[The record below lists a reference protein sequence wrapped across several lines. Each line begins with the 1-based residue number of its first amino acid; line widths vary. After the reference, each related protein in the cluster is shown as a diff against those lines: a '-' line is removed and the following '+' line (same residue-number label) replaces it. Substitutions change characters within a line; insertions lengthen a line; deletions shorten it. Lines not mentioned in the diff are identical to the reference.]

1 MSTVLVGVTLLLSP
15 ALSPLMAQSPLLPRE
30 QFVDELMSRMTTE
43 EKIGQLNLLDG
54 GSINTGN
61 GPKGTE
67 VEQVK
72 AGNVGGLFGLL
83 GHEQFSRWQWSRAD
97 WAYP

>member
-1 MSTVLVGVTLLLSP
+1 MEKRVKQRRVMSTVLVGVTLLLSP

-83 GHEQFSRWQWSRAD
+83 GQERV
-97 WAYP
+97 